1 MKKFKFNI
9 RGNDYDVIVKYF
21 EDGVAKVE
29 VNGSPYHVEVE
40 QQQKESKTP
49 ILVRKE
55 VTNPRSTAK
64 IKKEM

>member
-40 QQQKESKTP
+40 QQVLKCGIYMLLKQG
-49 ILVRKE
+49 IVQ
-55 VTNPRSTAK
+55 
-64 IKKEM
+64 